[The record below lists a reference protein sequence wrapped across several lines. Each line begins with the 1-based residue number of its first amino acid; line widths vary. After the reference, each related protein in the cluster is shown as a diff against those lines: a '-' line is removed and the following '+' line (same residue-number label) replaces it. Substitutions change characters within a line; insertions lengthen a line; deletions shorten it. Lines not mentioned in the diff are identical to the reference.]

1 MFLTAIESTRNLSVP
16 KNFPV
21 SNDNAAEVENK
32 QPTTVT
38 KFLFN
43 CGEFLFQAEV
53 PMTVN
58 FEKQYLN

>member
-1 MFLTAIESTRNLSVP
+1 MLLTAIESTRNLSVP

-32 QPTTVT
+32 QSMTVT

-43 CGEFLFQAEV
+43 RGEFLFQAEV
-53 PMTVN
+53 PMIVS

>member
-1 MFLTAIESTRNLSVP
+1 MFLTVIESTRNLSVP

-21 SNDNAAEVENK
+21 SNDNAAEVENE
-32 QPTTVT
+32 QPMTVT
-38 KFLFN
+38 KFFFN

-53 PMTVN
+53 SMTVS